1 MARPLRTAFG
11 SLAVAALVL
20 AGCGGDDG
28 GDTIVD
34 DNGVIENGD
43 GDNGTVGTDD
53 GVDDD
58 PDPAFDRDVDD
69 DRDSGNGAA
78 DGIDNDPLDDD

>member
-1 MARPLRTAFG
+1 MARSLRTAFG

-28 GDTIVD
+28 GDGVVD
-34 DNGVIENGD
+34 DNGVIEND
-43 GDNGTVGTDD
+43 DNGIVGNGDD
-53 GVDDD
+53 AE
-58 PDPAFDRDVDD
+58 PEFDRDVDD

-78 DGIDNDPLDDD
+78 EGIDNNPLDDD